1 MAGQPQASVSAS
13 STLRD
18 LVAHLE
24 EAALS
29 LKFRDVP
36 IHKRSWALAQAFVR
50 RLLADFAHVTDE
62 VTRSEHVTFQQHL
75 IDALSLTLTWS
86 SLKPTETDILS
97 GNDNEA
103 VECAIVA
110 LNLALDLVVA
120 NDCSIDFDGRV
131 CLVEGDDSNVRV
143 IYPRNPAVMS
153 DMMDQIAASDNPVAL
168 INSLR
173 TELETLPASFQF
185 GKYTARDMAMMLE
198 LIAIDCARLM
208 RDGEFVTTRNVRRWA
223 RRLARTLRVSS
234 SACESMIRDLTFSP
248 LTGKADVQ
256 PFIPIDRNNVIVVP
270 ALLFGINLTV
280 IPRRMWTKLY
290 PREYSKTF
298 GSQAHTSEFEAKV
311 RKAIGRLQGCK
322 VAPRAVRLPLPV
334 PVITRTGER
343 REIEIDVLAF
353 SGSASTMLLG
363 EVFEAVSADTPQE
376 WRAYRAKLDGK
387 VNQLK
392 ETMDCLDVTTNLDQ
406 LVLRAGLE
414 RRPDNIVPVVIAK
427 DGYAGR
433 ATSGIPIVSFSTL
446 ERLIAQSKEFRPFTT
461 SLVMGDFYA
470 LPVIETREFELVID
484 YSGLISSRGL
494 RFTVVANRAEIPPAV
509 LNSISDTTKRA

>member
-1 MAGQPQASVSAS
+1 
-13 STLRD
+13 
-18 LVAHLE
+18 
-24 EAALS
+24 
-29 LKFRDVP
+29 
-36 IHKRSWALAQAFVR
+36 
-50 RLLADFAHVTDE
+50 
-62 VTRSEHVTFQQHL
+62 
-75 IDALSLTLTWS
+75 
-86 SLKPTETDILS
+86 
-97 GNDNEA
+97 
-103 VECAIVA
+103 
-110 LNLALDLVVA
+110 
-120 NDCSIDFDGRV
+120 
-131 CLVEGDDSNVRV
+131 
-143 IYPRNPAVMS
+143 
-153 DMMDQIAASDNPVAL
+153 
-168 INSLR
+168 
-173 TELETLPASFQF
+173 
-185 GKYTARDMAMMLE
+185 
-198 LIAIDCARLM
+198 
-208 RDGEFVTTRNVRRWA
+208 
-223 RRLARTLRVSS
+223 
-234 SACESMIRDLTFSP
+234 MIRDRTFSP